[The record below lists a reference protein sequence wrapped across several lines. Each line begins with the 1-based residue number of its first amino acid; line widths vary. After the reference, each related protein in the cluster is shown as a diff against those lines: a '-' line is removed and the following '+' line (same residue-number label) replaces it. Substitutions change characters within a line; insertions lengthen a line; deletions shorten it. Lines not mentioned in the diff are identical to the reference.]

1 MKKTYR
7 KNMWREL
14 SASKSRFASVF
25 GIVLLGVMMLSGLL
39 SVAPGMR
46 GAGQAWYTQQNV
58 FDIRVVSTLGLSGK
72 DIDAISSIEGVEA
85 VMPVKSVDCEGSY
98 RGGNTLA
105 VRIQQLPAYPT
116 LAETSNMNR
125 LVLED
130 GRMPEAAGECVV
142 QVLDTASA
150 SSIRLGDAITL
161 TGDTGL
167 DTDTLTVV
175 GFVKDPLY
183 FSNETEST
191 AAGNG
196 ALGMAIYVADGSLSM
211 DYYASCYIKVAGAD
225 QYDNYSDAYRQAVDT
240 VKDRLEA
247 ISARQA
253 AQRRDDLIDS
263 AQAQLDEARSAF
275 EEKEAEAQAQLADA
289 QQQLD
294 EAKAKLD
301 QGEAEYASGLQE
313 LEAQKA
319 ALPDSMASGADQL
332 VDAQSQV
339 LDFEQQLE
347 QIKQLVT
354 LKSVADPMLGYAE
367 DILQN
372 AEAALEEA
380 EPDDVNYVELRDLLA
395 RAQALYDSTY
405 QQLADYQAQL
415 DQGKQQMYQQG
426 LISSPN
432 LSNEE
437 LVTEAEAALKQM
449 KLQVLEGQLA
459 LNTGNAQAW
468 TSFDAAE
475 KQLEDARA
483 QLDEGWDSYNQGAA
497 EFAQQKADAEAQL
510 ADARQQLND
519 AAEQVDDITAGEW
532 YVLDRDSVVSMVM
545 FEQNADRIESIARV
559 FPLFFFLVA
568 ALVASTTMTRMVEEN
583 RTQMGTLKAL
593 GYSSHE
599 ITAKYMVY
607 GITAGL
613 LGCIAGMLLGFYG
626 LPSVIWFAYSTVF
639 DLPTFRLKI
648 YPLLAVMSILIST
661 GVVGLAT
668 LAACRVSLREK
679 PAALL
684 LPRAPAAGK
693 RIFLER
699 IRPLWR
705 RMTFS
710 QKTTARNLFRYKKR
724 FYMTV
729 LGVAG
734 CTALLLIGFGLQDSI
749 VEIVS
754 QQYGVIQKADLS
766 ISLSSG
772 KALDLEGDGSLT
784 DTLTSREEV
793 ESWGAFYTRTVSVSD
808 TSDSTNELSV
818 TLVAADSPQKLTE
831 YFTLENRF
839 GGDLDFTD
847 GSVVLSEKTAEL
859 LGLSAGDSFW
869 VQGTDGTWVE
879 LTLTGV
885 AKNYLGAYL
894 YVTRDTL
901 GKLVSD
907 PAWNT
912 VYAVTSCQDDTQREI
927 LSTIL
932 LDCNYVSST
941 SFTADAAA
949 MYDSTITCINYV
961 VLLIIACAA
970 ALAAVVLYNLISVN
984 IGERKKELATIK
996 VLGFFDKEVY
1006 RYIFREIELLSV
1018 IGAVLGLIIGAP
1030 LHQFVIRTVES
1041 EQMMFIRTL
1050 EPTSFVYS
1058 VALTL
1063 LFTVVVCRM
1072 MRRQVRNISMVE
1084 SMKAPE

>member
-46 GAGQAWYTQQNV
+46 RAGQTWYNQQNV
-58 FDIRVVSTLGLSGK
+58 FDIRVVSTLGLSEK
-72 DIDAISSIEGVEA
+72 DIDAISAVEGVEA

-105 VRIQQLPAYPT
+105 VRVQQLPVYPT
-116 LAETSNMNR
+116 LEDKATLNR
-125 LVLED
+125 LVLEE
-130 GRMPEAAGECVV
+130 GRMPEEAGECVV
-142 QVLDTASA
+142 QVLDPGAA
-150 SSIRLGDAITL
+150 SSIRQGDTITL
-161 TGDTGL
+161 AGTSDIQ
-167 DTDTLTVV
+167 TDTLTVV

-191 AAGNG
+191 TAGNG
-196 ALGMAIYVADGSLSM
+196 ALGMAIYVPDGSLTM
-211 DYYASCYIKVAGAD
+211 DYYASCYIKAAGAD
-225 QYDNYSDAYRQAVDT
+225 QYDNYSDEYQEIVDT
-240 VKDRLEA
+240 VMDRLEA
-247 ISARQA
+247 ISADQS
-253 AQRRDDLIDS
+253 AQRREDLIDA
-263 AQAQLDEARSAF
+263 AQSQLDEARAEF
-275 EEKEAEAQAQLADA
+275 EEKEAEAQAQLADG

-294 EAKAKLD
+294 DAKAQLD
-301 QGEAEYASGLQE
+301 QGEAEYASGLAE

-332 VDAQSQV
+332 VDAQAQV
-339 LDFEQQLE
+339 LDFEAQLE

-372 AEAALEEA
+372 AEAALDEA
-380 EPDDVNYVELRDLLA
+380 EPDDENYVELRDLLA

-415 DQGKQQMYQQG
+415 DEGKRQMYQQG

-432 LSNEE
+432 LSNKE
-437 LVTEAEAALKQM
+437 LVTEAEAALRNM
-449 KLQVLEGQLA
+449 KLEVLAGQLA
-459 LNTGNAQAW
+459 LNTGNAEAW

-475 KQLEDARA
+475 KQLESARA
-483 QLDEGWDSYNQGAA
+483 ELDAGWTEYNEGAA
-497 EFAQQKADAEAQL
+497 AFAQQKAEAEAQL

-519 AAEQVDDITAGEW
+519 AEEQVDDITSGEW
-532 YVLDRDSVVSMVM
+532 YVLDRGSVVSMVM
-545 FEQNADRIESIARV
+545 FEQNIDRIESIARI

-583 RTQMGTLKAL
+583 RTQMGTFKAL
-593 GYSSHE
+593 GYSDRE

-613 LGCIAGMLLGFYG
+613 LGCIVGMLLGFYG
-626 LPSVIWFAYSTVF
+626 LPAVIWFAYSTVF
-639 DLPTFRLKI
+639 DLPTFQLRI
-648 YPLLAVMSILIST
+648 YPILAVMSVLIST
-661 GVVGLAT
+661 SVVGFTT

-699 IRPLWR
+699 IGPLWR
-705 RMTFS
+705 RMSFS

-754 QQYGVIQKADLS
+754 RQYGTIQKADLT
-766 ISLSSG
+766 ISLSSD
-772 KALDLEGDGSLT
+772 KALDLEGGLT
-784 DTLTSREEV
+784 DTLAGRDEV
-793 ESWGAFYTRTVSVSD
+793 ESWGTFYTRTVSVSNTRD
-808 TSDSTNELSV
+808 GSNELSV
-818 TLVAADSPQKLTE
+818 TLVAAEAPQKLTE
-831 YFTLENRF
+831 YFTLESRF
-839 GGDLDFTD
+839 GGELPFTD
-847 GSVVLSEKTAEL
+847 GSVVLSEKTAEM
-859 LGLSAGDSFW
+859 LGLSAGDTFW
-869 VQGTDGTWVE
+869 VQGTGDTRVE

-894 YVTRDTL
+894 YVTQKTL
-901 GKLVSD
+901 DRLVTD
-907 PAWNT
+907 PTWNT
-912 VYAVTSCQDDTQREI
+912 VYAVTSCETDTQRET

-932 LDCNYVSST
+932 LGCNYVSST
-941 SFTADAAA
+941 SFTSDTAA

-1018 IGAVLGLIIGAP
+1018 IGAVLGLLIGAP

-1041 EQMMFIRTL
+1041 EQMMFIRML
-1050 EPTSFVYS
+1050 EPTSFLYS

>member
-46 GAGQAWYTQQNV
+46 RAGQTWYSQQNV
-58 FDIRVVSTLGLSGK
+58 FDIRVVSTLGLSEK
-72 DIDAISSIEGVEA
+72 DIDAISAVEGVEA

-105 VRIQQLPAYPT
+105 VRVQQLPVYPT
-116 LAETSNMNR
+116 LEDKATLNR
-125 LVLED
+125 LVLEE
-130 GRMPEAAGECVV
+130 GRMPEEAGECVV
-142 QVLDTASA
+142 QVLDPGAA
-150 SSIRLGDAITL
+150 SSIRQGDTITL
-161 TGDTGL
+161 AGTSDIQ
-167 DTDTLTVV
+167 TDTLTVV

-191 AAGNG
+191 TAGNG
-196 ALGMAIYVADGSLSM
+196 ALGMAIYVPDGSLTM
-211 DYYASCYIKVAGAD
+211 DYYASCYIKAAGAD
-225 QYDNYSDAYRQAVDT
+225 QYDNYSDEYQEIVDT
-240 VKDRLEA
+240 VMDRLEA
-247 ISARQA
+247 ISADQS
-253 AQRRDDLIDS
+253 AQRREDLIDA
-263 AQAQLDEARSAF
+263 AQSQLDEARAEF
-275 EEKEAEAQAQLADA
+275 EEKEAEAQAQLADG

-294 EAKAKLD
+294 DAKAQLD
-301 QGEAEYASGLQE
+301 QGEAEYASGLAE

-332 VDAQSQV
+332 VDAQAQV
-339 LDFEQQLE
+339 LDFEAQLE

-372 AEAALEEA
+372 AEAALDEA
-380 EPDDVNYVELRDLLA
+380 EPDDENYVELRDLLA

-415 DQGKQQMYQQG
+415 DEGKRQMYQQG

-437 LVTEAEAALKQM
+437 LVTEAEAALRNM
-449 KLQVLEGQLA
+449 KLEVLAGQLA
-459 LNTGNAQAW
+459 LNTGNAEAW

-475 KQLEDARA
+475 KQLESARA
-483 QLDEGWDSYNQGAA
+483 ELDAGWTEYNEGAA
-497 EFAQQKADAEAQL
+497 AFAQQKAEAEAQL

-519 AAEQVDDITAGEW
+519 AEEQVDDITSGEW
-532 YVLDRDSVVSMVM
+532 YVLDRGSVVSMVM
-545 FEQNADRIESIARV
+545 FEQNIDRIESIARI

-583 RTQMGTLKAL
+583 RTQMGTFKAL
-593 GYSSHE
+593 GYSDRE

-613 LGCIAGMLLGFYG
+613 LGCIVGMLLGFYG
-626 LPSVIWFAYSTVF
+626 LPAVIWFAYSTVF
-639 DLPTFRLKI
+639 DLPTFQLRI
-648 YPLLAVMSILIST
+648 YPILAVMSVLIST
-661 GVVGLAT
+661 SVVGFTT

-699 IRPLWR
+699 IGPLWR
-705 RMTFS
+705 RMSFS

-754 QQYGVIQKADLS
+754 RQYGTIQKADLT
-766 ISLSSG
+766 ISLSSD
-772 KALDLEGDGSLT
+772 KALDLEGGLT
-784 DTLTSREEV
+784 DTLAGRDEV
-793 ESWGAFYTRTVSVSD
+793 ESWGTFYTRTVSVSD
-808 TSDSTNELSV
+808 TRDGSNELSV
-818 TLVAADSPQKLTE
+818 TLVAAEAPQKLTE
-831 YFTLENRF
+831 YFTLESRF
-839 GGDLDFTD
+839 GGELPFTD
-847 GSVVLSEKTAEL
+847 GSVVLSEKTAEM
-859 LGLSAGDSFW
+859 LGLSAGDTFW
-869 VQGTDGTWVE
+869 VQGTGDTRVE

-894 YVTRDTL
+894 YVTQKTL
-901 GKLVSD
+901 DRLVTD
-907 PAWNT
+907 PTWNT
-912 VYAVTSCQDDTQREI
+912 VYAVTSCETDTQRET

-932 LDCNYVSST
+932 LGCNYVSST
-941 SFTADAAA
+941 SFTSDTAA

-1018 IGAVLGLIIGAP
+1018 IGAVLGLLIGAP

-1041 EQMMFIRTL
+1041 EQMMFIRML
-1050 EPTSFVYS
+1050 EPTSFLYS

>member
-46 GAGQAWYTQQNV
+46 GAGQTWYTQQNV
-58 FDIRVVSTLGLSGK
+58 FDIRVVSTLGLSDK
-72 DIDAISSIEGVEA
+72 DIDAISSTEGVEA

-105 VRIQQLPAYPT
+105 VRLQQLPAYPT
-116 LAETSNMNR
+116 LAEESNMNR

-130 GRMPEAAGECVV
+130 GRMPEKEGECVV

-150 SSIRLGDAITL
+150 SSLRLGDAITL

-191 AAGNG
+191 TAGNG
-196 ALGMAIYVADGSLSM
+196 TLGLAVYLPDGSLTM
-211 DYYASCYIKVAGAD
+211 DYYASCYIKVAGAS
-225 QYDNYSDAYRQAVDT
+225 QYDNYSDEYQQAVDT

-247 ISARQA
+247 ISARQS
-253 AQRRDDLIDS
+253 AQRREDLIDA
-263 AQAQLDEARSAF
+263 AQAQLDDARTTL

-294 EAKAKLD
+294 DAKAQLD
-301 QGEAEYASGLQE
+301 QGEAEYASGMEE

-332 VDAQSQV
+332 VDAQAKV

-415 DQGKQQMYQQG
+415 DEGKRQMYQQG

-483 QLDEGWDSYNQGAA
+483 QLDEGWESYNQGAA

-532 YVLDRDSVVSMVM
+532 YVLDRSSVVSMVL

-583 RTQMGTLKAL
+583 RTQMGTFKAL
-593 GYSSHE
+593 GYSDRE
-599 ITAKYMVY
+599 ITAKYLVY

-613 LGCIAGMLLGFYG
+613 LGCIVGMLLGFYA
-626 LPSVIWFAYSTVF
+626 LPAVLWMAYSTVF
-639 DLPTFRLKI
+639 DLPTFHLKV
-648 YPLLAVMSILIST
+648 YPLLAVMSLLIST
-661 GVVGLAT
+661 GVVGLTT

-699 IRPLWR
+699 ITPLWR
-705 RMTFS
+705 RMSFS

-734 CTALLLIGFGLQDSI
+734 CTALLLVGFGFQDSI

-754 QQYGVIQKADLS
+754 QQYGVIQKADLT
-766 ISLSSG
+766 ISLSSD
-772 KALDLEGDGSLT
+772 KALDLEGGLS
-784 DTLTSREEV
+784 DTLASRDEV
-793 ESWGAFYTRTVSVSD
+793 DSWGAFYTRTVSVSD

-818 TLVAADSPQKLTE
+818 TLVAAESPQKLTQA
-831 YFTLENRF
+831 FTLENRF
-839 GGDLDFTD
+839 GTALNFTD
-847 GSVVLSEKTAEL
+847 GSVVLTEKTAEL

-869 VQGTDGTWVE
+869 VQGTDGSWVE
-879 LTLTGV
+879 LTLTGIT
-885 AKNYLGAYL
+885 KNYLGAYL
-894 YVTRDTL
+894 YVTEDTL
-901 GKLVSD
+901 KQLVAD

-912 VYAVTSCQDDTQREI
+912 VYAITSCEDANQREI

-941 SFTADAAA
+941 SFTADTAA
-949 MYDSTITCINYV
+949 MYDSTIDCINYV
-961 VLLIIACAA
+961 VVLIIACAA

-1006 RYIFREIELLSV
+1006 HYIFREIELLSV
-1018 IGAVLGLIIGAP
+1018 IGSVVGLAIGAP
-1030 LHQFVIRTVES
+1030 LHQFIIRTVEA

-1050 EPTSFVYS
+1050 EPTSYLYS
-1058 VALTL
+1058 VVLTM

>member
-1 MKKTYR
+1 
-7 KNMWREL
+7 MWREL

-46 GAGQAWYTQQNV
+46 RAGQTWYSQQNV
-58 FDIRVVSTLGLSGK
+58 FDIRVVSTLGLSEK
-72 DIDAISSIEGVEA
+72 DIDAISAVEGVEA

-105 VRIQQLPAYPT
+105 VRVQQLPVYPT
-116 LAETSNMNR
+116 LEDKATLNR
-125 LVLED
+125 LVLEE
-130 GRMPEAAGECVV
+130 GRMPEEAGECVV
-142 QVLDTASA
+142 QVLDPGAA
-150 SSIRLGDAITL
+150 SSIRQGDTITL
-161 TGDTGL
+161 AGTSDIQ
-167 DTDTLTVV
+167 TDTLTVV

-191 AAGNG
+191 TAGNG
-196 ALGMAIYVADGSLSM
+196 ALGMAIYVPDGSLTM
-211 DYYASCYIKVAGAD
+211 DYYASCYIKAAGAD
-225 QYDNYSDAYRQAVDT
+225 QYDNYSDEYQEIVDT
-240 VKDRLEA
+240 VMDRLEA
-247 ISARQA
+247 ISADQS
-253 AQRRDDLIDS
+253 AQRREDLIDA
-263 AQAQLDEARSAF
+263 AQSQLDEARAEF
-275 EEKEAEAQAQLADA
+275 EEKEAEAQAQLADG

-294 EAKAKLD
+294 DAKAQLD
-301 QGEAEYASGLQE
+301 QGEAEYASGLAE

-332 VDAQSQV
+332 VDAQAQV
-339 LDFEQQLE
+339 LDFEAQLE

-372 AEAALEEA
+372 AEAALDEA
-380 EPDDVNYVELRDLLA
+380 EPDDENYVELRDLLA

-415 DQGKQQMYQQG
+415 DEGKRQMYQQG

-437 LVTEAEAALKQM
+437 LVTEAEAALRNM
-449 KLQVLEGQLA
+449 KLEVLAGQLA
-459 LNTGNAQAW
+459 LNTGNAEAW

-475 KQLEDARA
+475 KQLESARA
-483 QLDEGWDSYNQGAA
+483 ELDAGWTEYNEGAA
-497 EFAQQKADAEAQL
+497 AFAQQKAEAEAQL

-519 AAEQVDDITAGEW
+519 AEEQVDDITSGEW
-532 YVLDRDSVVSMVM
+532 YVLDRGSVVSMVM
-545 FEQNADRIESIARV
+545 FEQNIDRIESIARI

-583 RTQMGTLKAL
+583 RTQMGTFKAL
-593 GYSSHE
+593 GYSDRE

-613 LGCIAGMLLGFYG
+613 LGCIVGMLLGFYG
-626 LPSVIWFAYSTVF
+626 LPAVIWFAYSTVF
-639 DLPTFRLKI
+639 DLPTFQLRI
-648 YPLLAVMSILIST
+648 YPILAVMSVLIST
-661 GVVGLAT
+661 SVVGFTT
-668 LAACRVSLREK
+668 LGACRVSLREK

-699 IRPLWR
+699 IGPLWR
-705 RMTFS
+705 RMSFS

-754 QQYGVIQKADLS
+754 RQYGTIQKADLT
-766 ISLSSG
+766 ISLSSD
-772 KALDLEGDGSLT
+772 KALDLEGGLT
-784 DTLTSREEV
+784 DTLAGRDEV
-793 ESWGAFYTRTVSVSD
+793 ESWGTFYTRTVSVSD
-808 TSDSTNELSV
+808 TRDGSNELSV
-818 TLVAADSPQKLTE
+818 TLVAAEAPQKLTE
-831 YFTLENRF
+831 YFTLESRF
-839 GGDLDFTD
+839 GGELPFTD
-847 GSVVLSEKTAEL
+847 GSVVLSEKTAEM
-859 LGLSAGDSFW
+859 LGLSAGDTFW
-869 VQGTDGTWVE
+869 VQGTGDTRVE

-894 YVTRDTL
+894 YVTQKTL
-901 GKLVSD
+901 DRLVTD
-907 PAWNT
+907 PTWNT
-912 VYAVTSCQDDTQREI
+912 VYAVTSCETDTQRET

-932 LDCNYVSST
+932 LGCNYVSST
-941 SFTADAAA
+941 SFTSDTAA

-1006 RYIFREIELLSV
+1006 HYIFREIELLSV
-1018 IGAVLGLIIGAP
+1018 IGAVLGLLIGAP

-1041 EQMMFIRTL
+1041 EQMMFIRML
-1050 EPTSFVYS
+1050 EPTSFLYS

>member
-46 GAGQAWYTQQNV
+46 RAGQTWYSQQNV
-58 FDIRVVSTLGLSGK
+58 FDIRVVSTLGLSDK
-72 DIDAISSIEGVEA
+72 DIDAISAVEGVEA

-105 VRIQQLPAYPT
+105 VRVQQLPVYPT
-116 LAETSNMNR
+116 LEDKATLNR
-125 LVLED
+125 LVLEE
-130 GRMPEAAGECVV
+130 GRMPEEAGECVV
-142 QVLDTASA
+142 QVLDPGAA
-150 SSIRLGDAITL
+150 SSIRQGDTITL
-161 TGDTGL
+161 AGTSDIQ
-167 DTDTLTVV
+167 TDTLTVV

-191 AAGNG
+191 TAGNG
-196 ALGMAIYVADGSLSM
+196 ALGMAIYVPDGSLTM
-211 DYYASCYIKVAGAD
+211 DYYASCYIKAAGAD
-225 QYDNYSDAYRQAVDT
+225 QYDNYSDEYQEIVDT
-240 VKDRLEA
+240 VMDRLEA
-247 ISARQA
+247 ISADQS
-253 AQRRDDLIDS
+253 AQRREDLIDA
-263 AQAQLDEARSAF
+263 AQSQLDEARAEF
-275 EEKEAEAQAQLADA
+275 EEKEAEAQAQLADG

-294 EAKAKLD
+294 DAKAQLD
-301 QGEAEYASGLQE
+301 QGEAEYASGLAE

-332 VDAQSQV
+332 VDAQAQV
-339 LDFEQQLE
+339 LDFEAQLE

-372 AEAALEEA
+372 AEAALDEA
-380 EPDDVNYVELRDLLA
+380 EPDDENYVELRDLLA

-415 DQGKQQMYQQG
+415 DEGKRQMYQQG

-437 LVTEAEAALKQM
+437 LVTEAEAALRNM
-449 KLQVLEGQLA
+449 KLEVLAGQLA
-459 LNTGNAQAW
+459 LNTGNAEAW

-475 KQLEDARA
+475 KQLESARA
-483 QLDEGWDSYNQGAA
+483 ELDAGWTEYNEGAA
-497 EFAQQKADAEAQL
+497 AFAQQKAEAEAQL

-519 AAEQVDDITAGEW
+519 AEEQVDDITSGEW
-532 YVLDRDSVVSMVM
+532 YVLDRGSVVSMVM
-545 FEQNADRIESIARV
+545 FEQNIDRIESIARI

-583 RTQMGTLKAL
+583 RTQMGTFKAL
-593 GYSSHE
+593 GYSDRE

-613 LGCIAGMLLGFYG
+613 LGCIVGMLLGFYG
-626 LPSVIWFAYSTVF
+626 LPAVIWFAYSTVF
-639 DLPTFRLKI
+639 DLPTFQLRI
-648 YPLLAVMSILIST
+648 YPILAVMSVLIST
-661 GVVGLAT
+661 SVVGFTT
-668 LAACRVSLREK
+668 LGACRVSLREK

-699 IRPLWR
+699 IGPLWR
-705 RMTFS
+705 RMSFS

-754 QQYGVIQKADLS
+754 RQYGTIQKADLT
-766 ISLSSG
+766 ISLSSD
-772 KALDLEGDGSLT
+772 KALDLEGGLT
-784 DTLTSREEV
+784 DTLAGRDEV
-793 ESWGAFYTRTVSVSD
+793 ESWGTFYTRTVSVSD
-808 TSDSTNELSV
+808 TRNGSNELSV
-818 TLVAADSPQKLTE
+818 TLVAAEAPQKLTE
-831 YFTLENRF
+831 YFTLESRF
-839 GGDLDFTD
+839 GGELPFTD
-847 GSVVLSEKTAEL
+847 GSVVLSEKTAEM
-859 LGLSAGDSFW
+859 LGLSAGDTFW
-869 VQGTDGTWVE
+869 VQGTGDTRVE

-894 YVTRDTL
+894 YVTQKTL
-901 GKLVSD
+901 DRLVTD
-907 PAWNT
+907 PTWNT
-912 VYAVTSCQDDTQREI
+912 VYAVTSCETDTQRET

-932 LDCNYVSST
+932 LGCNYVSST
-941 SFTADAAA
+941 SFTSDTAA

-1018 IGAVLGLIIGAP
+1018 IGAVLGLLIGAP

-1041 EQMMFIRTL
+1041 EQMMFIRML
-1050 EPTSFVYS
+1050 EPTSFLYS

>member
-46 GAGQAWYTQQNV
+46 GAGQTWYTQQNV
-58 FDIRVVSTLGLSGK
+58 FDIRVVSTLGLSDK
-72 DIDAISSIEGVEA
+72 DIDAISSTEGVEA

-105 VRIQQLPAYPT
+105 VRLQQLPAYPT
-116 LAETSNMNR
+116 LAEESNMNR

-130 GRMPEAAGECVV
+130 GRMPEKEGECVV

-150 SSIRLGDAITL
+150 SSLRLGDTITL

-183 FSNETEST
+183 FSNEAEST
-191 AAGNG
+191 TAGNG
-196 ALGMAIYVADGSLSM
+196 TLGLAVYLPDGSLTM
-211 DYYASCYIKVAGAD
+211 DYYASCYIKVAGAG
-225 QYDNYSDAYRQAVDT
+225 QYDNYSDEYQQAVDT

-247 ISARQA
+247 ISARQS
-253 AQRRDDLIDS
+253 AQRREDLIDA
-263 AQAQLDEARSAF
+263 AQAQLDEARTTL

-294 EAKAKLD
+294 DAKAQLD
-301 QGEAEYASGLQE
+301 QGEAEYASGMEE

-332 VDAQSQV
+332 VDAQAKV

-415 DQGKQQMYQQG
+415 DEGKRQMYQQG

-483 QLDEGWDSYNQGAA
+483 QLDEGWESYNQGAA

-532 YVLDRDSVVSMVM
+532 YVLDRSSVVSMVL

-583 RTQMGTLKAL
+583 RTQMGTFKAL
-593 GYSSHE
+593 GYSDRE
-599 ITAKYMVY
+599 ITAKYLVY

-613 LGCIAGMLLGFYG
+613 LGCIVGMLLGFYA
-626 LPSVIWFAYSTVF
+626 LPAVLWMAYSTVF
-639 DLPTFRLKI
+639 DLPTFHLKV
-648 YPLLAVMSILIST
+648 YPLLAVMSLLIST
-661 GVVGLAT
+661 GVVGLTT

-699 IRPLWR
+699 ITPLWR
-705 RMTFS
+705 RMSFS

-734 CTALLLIGFGLQDSI
+734 CTALLLVGFGFQDSI

-754 QQYGVIQKADLS
+754 QQYGVIQKADLT
-766 ISLSSG
+766 ISLSSD
-772 KALDLEGDGSLT
+772 KALDLEGGLS
-784 DTLTSREEV
+784 DTLASRDEV
-793 ESWGAFYTRTVSVSD
+793 DSWGAFYTRTVSVSD

-818 TLVAADSPQKLTE
+818 TLVAAESPQKLTQA
-831 YFTLENRF
+831 FTLENRF
-839 GGDLDFTD
+839 GAALNFTD
-847 GSVVLSEKTAEL
+847 GSVVLTEKTAEL

-869 VQGTDGTWVE
+869 VQGTDGSWVE
-879 LTLTGV
+879 LTLTGIT
-885 AKNYLGAYL
+885 KNYLGAYL
-894 YVTRDTL
+894 YVTEDTL
-901 GKLVSD
+901 KQLVAD

-912 VYAVTSCQDDTQREI
+912 VYAITSCEDANQREI

-941 SFTADAAA
+941 SFTADTAA
-949 MYDSTITCINYV
+949 MYDSTIDCINYV
-961 VLLIIACAA
+961 VVLIIACAA

-1006 RYIFREIELLSV
+1006 HYIFREIELLSV
-1018 IGAVLGLIIGAP
+1018 IGSVVGLAIGAP
-1030 LHQFVIRTVES
+1030 LHQFIIRTVEA

-1050 EPTSFVYS
+1050 EPTSYLYS
-1058 VALTL
+1058 VVLTM

>member
-46 GAGQAWYTQQNV
+46 RAGQTWYSQQNV
-58 FDIRVVSTLGLSGK
+58 FDIRVVSTLGLSDK
-72 DIDAISSIEGVEA
+72 DIDAISAVEGVEA

-105 VRIQQLPAYPT
+105 VRVQQLPVYPT
-116 LAETSNMNR
+116 LEDKATLNR
-125 LVLED
+125 LVLEE
-130 GRMPEAAGECVV
+130 GRMPEEAGECVV
-142 QVLDTASA
+142 QVLDPGAA
-150 SSIRLGDAITL
+150 SSIRQGDTITL
-161 TGDTGL
+161 AGTSDIQ
-167 DTDTLTVV
+167 TDTLTVV

-191 AAGNG
+191 TAGNG
-196 ALGMAIYVADGSLSM
+196 ALGMAIYVPDGSLTM
-211 DYYASCYIKVAGAD
+211 DYYASCYIKAAGAD
-225 QYDNYSDAYRQAVDT
+225 QYDNYSDEYQEIVDT
-240 VKDRLEA
+240 VMDRLEA
-247 ISARQA
+247 ISADQS
-253 AQRRDDLIDS
+253 AQRREDLIDA
-263 AQAQLDEARSAF
+263 AQSQLDEARAEF
-275 EEKEAEAQAQLADA
+275 EEKEAEAQAQLADG
-289 QQQLD
+289 QKQLD
-294 EAKAKLD
+294 DAKAQLD
-301 QGEAEYASGLQE
+301 QGEAEYASGLAE

-332 VDAQSQV
+332 VDAQAQV
-339 LDFEQQLE
+339 LDFEAQLE

-372 AEAALEEA
+372 AEAALDEA
-380 EPDDVNYVELRDLLA
+380 EPDDENYVELRDLLA

-415 DQGKQQMYQQG
+415 DEGKRQMYQQG

-437 LVTEAEAALKQM
+437 LVTEAEAALRNM
-449 KLQVLEGQLA
+449 KLEVLAGQLA
-459 LNTGNAQAW
+459 LNTGNAEAW

-475 KQLEDARA
+475 KQLESARA
-483 QLDEGWDSYNQGAA
+483 ELDAGWTEYNEGAA
-497 EFAQQKADAEAQL
+497 AFAQQKAEAEAQL

-519 AAEQVDDITAGEW
+519 AEEQVDDITSGEW
-532 YVLDRDSVVSMVM
+532 YVLDRGSVVSMVM
-545 FEQNADRIESIARV
+545 FEQNIDRIESIARI

-583 RTQMGTLKAL
+583 RTQMGTFKAL
-593 GYSSHE
+593 GYSDRE

-613 LGCIAGMLLGFYG
+613 LGCIVGMLLGFYG
-626 LPSVIWFAYSTVF
+626 LPAVIWFAYSTVF
-639 DLPTFRLKI
+639 DLPTFQLRI
-648 YPLLAVMSILIST
+648 YPILAVMSVLIST
-661 GVVGLAT
+661 SVVGFTT
-668 LAACRVSLREK
+668 LGACRVSLREK

-699 IRPLWR
+699 IGPLWR
-705 RMTFS
+705 RMSFS

-754 QQYGVIQKADLS
+754 RQYGTIQKADLT
-766 ISLSSG
+766 ISLSSD
-772 KALDLEGDGSLT
+772 KALDLEGGLT
-784 DTLTSREEV
+784 DTLAGRDEV
-793 ESWGAFYTRTVSVSD
+793 ESWGTFYTRTVSVSD
-808 TSDSTNELSV
+808 TRDGSNELSV
-818 TLVAADSPQKLTE
+818 TLVAAEAPQKLTE
-831 YFTLENRF
+831 YFTLESRF
-839 GGDLDFTD
+839 GGELPFTD
-847 GSVVLSEKTAEL
+847 GSVVLSEKTAEM
-859 LGLSAGDSFW
+859 LGLSAGDTFW
-869 VQGTDGTWVE
+869 VQGTGHTRVE

-894 YVTRDTL
+894 YVTQKTL
-901 GKLVSD
+901 DRLVTD
-907 PAWNT
+907 PTWNT
-912 VYAVTSCQDDTQREI
+912 VYAVTSCETDTQRET

-932 LDCNYVSST
+932 LGCNYVSST
-941 SFTADAAA
+941 SFTSDTAA

-1018 IGAVLGLIIGAP
+1018 IGAVLGLLIGAP

-1041 EQMMFIRTL
+1041 EQMMFIRML
-1050 EPTSFVYS
+1050 EPTSFLYS

>member
-46 GAGQAWYTQQNV
+46 RAGQTWYSQQNV
-58 FDIRVVSTLGLSGK
+58 FDIRVVSTLGLSEK
-72 DIDAISSIEGVEA
+72 DIDAISAVEGVEA

-105 VRIQQLPAYPT
+105 VRVQQLPVYPT
-116 LAETSNMNR
+116 LEDKATLNR
-125 LVLED
+125 LVLEE
-130 GRMPEAAGECVV
+130 GRMPEEAGECVV
-142 QVLDTASA
+142 QVLDPGAA
-150 SSIRLGDAITL
+150 SSIRQGDTITL
-161 TGDTGL
+161 AGTSDIQ
-167 DTDTLTVV
+167 TDTLTVV

-191 AAGNG
+191 TAGNG
-196 ALGMAIYVADGSLSM
+196 ALGMAIYVPNGSLTM
-211 DYYASCYIKVAGAD
+211 DYYASCYIKAAGAD
-225 QYDNYSDAYRQAVDT
+225 QYDNYSDEYQEIVDT
-240 VKDRLEA
+240 VMDRLEA
-247 ISARQA
+247 ISADQS
-253 AQRRDDLIDS
+253 AQRREDLIDA
-263 AQAQLDEARSAF
+263 AQSQLDEARAEF
-275 EEKEAEAQAQLADA
+275 EEKEAEAQAQLADG
-289 QQQLD
+289 QKQLD
-294 EAKAKLD
+294 DAKAQLD
-301 QGEAEYASGLQE
+301 QGEAEYASGLAE

-332 VDAQSQV
+332 VDAQAQV
-339 LDFEQQLE
+339 LDFEAQLE

-372 AEAALEEA
+372 AEAALDEA
-380 EPDDVNYVELRDLLA
+380 EPDDENYVELRDLLA

-415 DQGKQQMYQQG
+415 DEGKRQMYQQG

-437 LVTEAEAALKQM
+437 LVTEAEAALRNM
-449 KLQVLEGQLA
+449 KLEVLAGQLA
-459 LNTGNAQAW
+459 LNTGNAEAW

-475 KQLEDARA
+475 KQLESARA
-483 QLDEGWDSYNQGAA
+483 ELDAGWTEYNEGAA
-497 EFAQQKADAEAQL
+497 AFAQQKAEAEAQL

-519 AAEQVDDITAGEW
+519 AEEQVDDITSGEW
-532 YVLDRDSVVSMVM
+532 YVLDRGSVVSMVM
-545 FEQNADRIESIARV
+545 FEQNIDRIESIARI

-583 RTQMGTLKAL
+583 RTQMGTFKAL
-593 GYSSHE
+593 GYSDRE

-613 LGCIAGMLLGFYG
+613 LGCIVGMLLGFYG
-626 LPSVIWFAYSTVF
+626 LPAVIWFAYSTVF
-639 DLPTFRLKI
+639 DLPTFQLRI
-648 YPLLAVMSILIST
+648 YPILAVMSVLIST
-661 GVVGLAT
+661 SVVGFTT
-668 LAACRVSLREK
+668 LGACRVSLREK

-699 IRPLWR
+699 IGPLWR
-705 RMTFS
+705 RMSFS

-754 QQYGVIQKADLS
+754 RQYGTIQKADLT
-766 ISLSSG
+766 ISLSSD
-772 KALDLEGDGSLT
+772 KALDLEGGLT
-784 DTLTSREEV
+784 DTLAGRDEV
-793 ESWGAFYTRTVSVSD
+793 ESWGTFYTRTVSVSD
-808 TSDSTNELSV
+808 TRDGSNELSV
-818 TLVAADSPQKLTE
+818 TLVAAEAPQKLTE
-831 YFTLENRF
+831 YFTLESRF
-839 GGDLDFTD
+839 GGELPFTD
-847 GSVVLSEKTAEL
+847 GSVVLSEKTAEM
-859 LGLSAGDSFW
+859 LGLSAGDTFW
-869 VQGTDGTWVE
+869 VQGTGDTRVE

-894 YVTRDTL
+894 YVTQKTL
-901 GKLVSD
+901 DRLVTD
-907 PAWNT
+907 PTWNT
-912 VYAVTSCQDDTQREI
+912 VYAVTSCETDTQRET

-932 LDCNYVSST
+932 LGCNYVSST
-941 SFTADAAA
+941 SFTSDTAA

-1018 IGAVLGLIIGAP
+1018 IGAVLGLLIGAP

-1041 EQMMFIRTL
+1041 EQMMFIRML
-1050 EPTSFVYS
+1050 EPTSFLYS

>member
-46 GAGQAWYTQQNV
+46 GAGQTWYTQQNV
-58 FDIRVVSTLGLSGK
+58 FDIRVVSTLGLSDK
-72 DIDAISSIEGVEA
+72 DIDAISSTEGVEA

-105 VRIQQLPAYPT
+105 VRLQQLPAYPT
-116 LAETSNMNR
+116 LAEESNMNR

-130 GRMPEAAGECVV
+130 GRMPEKEGECVV

-150 SSIRLGDAITL
+150 SSLRLGDTITL

-191 AAGNG
+191 TAGNG
-196 ALGMAIYVADGSLSM
+196 TLGLAVYLPDGSLTM
-211 DYYASCYIKVAGAD
+211 DYYASCYIKVAGAS
-225 QYDNYSDAYRQAVDT
+225 QYDNYSDEYQQAVDT

-247 ISARQA
+247 ISARQS
-253 AQRRDDLIDS
+253 AQRREDLIDA
-263 AQAQLDEARSAF
+263 AQAQLDDARTTL

-294 EAKAKLD
+294 DAKAQLD
-301 QGEAEYASGLQE
+301 QGEAEYASGMEE

-332 VDAQSQV
+332 VDAQAKV

-415 DQGKQQMYQQG
+415 DEGKRQMYQQG

-483 QLDEGWDSYNQGAA
+483 QLDEGWESYNQGAA

-532 YVLDRDSVVSMVM
+532 YVLDRSSVVSMVL

-583 RTQMGTLKAL
+583 RTQMGTFKAL
-593 GYSSHE
+593 GYSDRE
-599 ITAKYMVY
+599 ITAKYLVY

-613 LGCIAGMLLGFYG
+613 LGCIVGMLLGFYA
-626 LPSVIWFAYSTVF
+626 LPAVLWMAYSTVF
-639 DLPTFRLKI
+639 DLPTFHLKV
-648 YPLLAVMSILIST
+648 YPLLAVMSLLIST
-661 GVVGLAT
+661 GVVGLTT

-699 IRPLWR
+699 ITPLWR
-705 RMTFS
+705 RMSFS

-734 CTALLLIGFGLQDSI
+734 CTALLLVGFGFQDSI

-754 QQYGVIQKADLS
+754 QQYGVIQKADLT
-766 ISLSSG
+766 ISLSSD
-772 KALDLEGDGSLT
+772 KALDLEGGLS
-784 DTLTSREEV
+784 DTLASRDEV
-793 ESWGAFYTRTVSVSD
+793 DSWGAFYTRTVSVSD

-818 TLVAADSPQKLTE
+818 TLVAAESPQKLTQA
-831 YFTLENRF
+831 FTLENRF
-839 GGDLDFTD
+839 GTALNFTD
-847 GSVVLSEKTAEL
+847 GSVVLTEKTAEL

-869 VQGTDGTWVE
+869 VQGTDGSWVE
-879 LTLTGV
+879 LTLTGIT
-885 AKNYLGAYL
+885 KNYLGAYL
-894 YVTRDTL
+894 YVTEDTL
-901 GKLVSD
+901 KQLVAD

-912 VYAVTSCQDDTQREI
+912 VYAITSCEDANQREI

-941 SFTADAAA
+941 SFTADTAA
-949 MYDSTITCINYV
+949 MYDSTIDCINYV
-961 VLLIIACAA
+961 VVLIIACAA

-1006 RYIFREIELLSV
+1006 HYIFREIELLSV
-1018 IGAVLGLIIGAP
+1018 IGSVVGLAIGAP
-1030 LHQFVIRTVES
+1030 LHQFIIRTVEA

-1050 EPTSFVYS
+1050 EPTSYLYS
-1058 VALTL
+1058 VVLTM

>member
-191 AAGNG
+191 TAGNG

-225 QYDNYSDAYRQAVDT
+225 QYDNYSDEYRQAVDT

-380 EPDDVNYVELRDLLA
+380 EPEDVNYVELRDLLA

-497 EFAQQKADAEAQL
+497 EFARQKADAEAQL

-1072 MRRQVRNISMVE
+1072 MRRQVRSISMVE

>member
-1 MKKTYR
+1 
-7 KNMWREL
+7 MWREL

-46 GAGQAWYTQQNV
+46 RAGQTWYSQQNV
-58 FDIRVVSTLGLSGK
+58 FDIRVVSTLGLSDK
-72 DIDAISSIEGVEA
+72 DIDAISAVEGVEA

-105 VRIQQLPAYPT
+105 VRVQQLPVYPT
-116 LAETSNMNR
+116 LEDKATLNR
-125 LVLED
+125 LVLEE
-130 GRMPEAAGECVV
+130 GRMPEEAGECVV
-142 QVLDTASA
+142 QVLDPGAA
-150 SSIRLGDAITL
+150 SSIRQGDTITL
-161 TGDTGL
+161 AGTSDIQ
-167 DTDTLTVV
+167 TDTLTVV

-191 AAGNG
+191 TAGNG
-196 ALGMAIYVADGSLSM
+196 ALGMAIYVPDGSLTM
-211 DYYASCYIKVAGAD
+211 DYYASCYIKAAGAD
-225 QYDNYSDAYRQAVDT
+225 QYDNYSDEYQEIVDT
-240 VKDRLEA
+240 VMDRLEA
-247 ISARQA
+247 ISADQS
-253 AQRRDDLIDS
+253 AQRREDLIDA
-263 AQAQLDEARSAF
+263 AQSQLDEARAEF
-275 EEKEAEAQAQLADA
+275 EEKEAEAQAQLADG
-289 QQQLD
+289 QKQLD
-294 EAKAKLD
+294 DAKAQLD
-301 QGEAEYASGLQE
+301 QGEAEYASGLAE

-332 VDAQSQV
+332 VDAQAQV
-339 LDFEQQLE
+339 LDFEAQLE

-372 AEAALEEA
+372 AEAALDEA
-380 EPDDVNYVELRDLLA
+380 EPDDENYVELRDLLA

-415 DQGKQQMYQQG
+415 DEGKRQMYQQG

-437 LVTEAEAALKQM
+437 LVTEAEAALRNM
-449 KLQVLEGQLA
+449 KLEVLAGQLA
-459 LNTGNAQAW
+459 LNTGNAEAW

-475 KQLEDARA
+475 KQLESARA
-483 QLDEGWDSYNQGAA
+483 ELDAGWTEYNEGAA
-497 EFAQQKADAEAQL
+497 AFAQQKAEAEAQL

-519 AAEQVDDITAGEW
+519 AEEQVDDITSGEW
-532 YVLDRDSVVSMVM
+532 YVLDRGSVVSMVM
-545 FEQNADRIESIARV
+545 FEQNIDRIESIARI

-583 RTQMGTLKAL
+583 RTQMGTFKAL
-593 GYSSHE
+593 GYSDRE

-613 LGCIAGMLLGFYG
+613 LGCIVGMLLGFYG
-626 LPSVIWFAYSTVF
+626 LPAVIWFAYSTVF
-639 DLPTFRLKI
+639 DLPTFQLRI
-648 YPLLAVMSILIST
+648 YPILAVMSVLIST
-661 GVVGLAT
+661 SVVGFTT
-668 LAACRVSLREK
+668 LGACRVSLREK

-699 IRPLWR
+699 IGPLWR
-705 RMTFS
+705 RMSFS

-754 QQYGVIQKADLS
+754 RQYGTIQKADLT
-766 ISLSSG
+766 ISLSSD
-772 KALDLEGDGSLT
+772 KALDLEGGLT
-784 DTLTSREEV
+784 DTLAGRDEV
-793 ESWGAFYTRTVSVSD
+793 ESWGTFYTRTVSVSD
-808 TSDSTNELSV
+808 TRDGSNELSV
-818 TLVAADSPQKLTE
+818 TLVAAEAPQKLTE
-831 YFTLENRF
+831 YFTLESRF
-839 GGDLDFTD
+839 GGELPFTD
-847 GSVVLSEKTAEL
+847 GSVVLSEKTAEM
-859 LGLSAGDSFW
+859 LGLSAGDTFW
-869 VQGTDGTWVE
+869 VQGTGDTRVE

-894 YVTRDTL
+894 YVTQKTL
-901 GKLVSD
+901 DRLVTD
-907 PAWNT
+907 PTWNT
-912 VYAVTSCQDDTQREI
+912 VYAVTSCETDTQRET

-932 LDCNYVSST
+932 LGCNYVSST
-941 SFTADAAA
+941 SFTSDTAA

-1006 RYIFREIELLSV
+1006 HYIFREIELLSV
-1018 IGAVLGLIIGAP
+1018 IGAVLGLLIGAP

-1041 EQMMFIRTL
+1041 EQMMFIRML
-1050 EPTSFVYS
+1050 EPTSFLYS

>member
-46 GAGQAWYTQQNV
+46 GAGQTWYTQQNV

-191 AAGNG
+191 TAGNG

-253 AQRRDDLIDS
+253 AQRRDDLIDT

-497 EFAQQKADAEAQL
+497 EFARQKADAEAQL

-583 RTQMGTLKAL
+583 RTQMGTFKAL

-1018 IGAVLGLIIGAP
+1018 IGAVLGLVIGAP

>member
-191 AAGNG
+191 TAGNG

-289 QQQLD
+289 QQKLD

-380 EPDDVNYVELRDLLA
+380 EPEDVNYVELRDLLA

-583 RTQMGTLKAL
+583 RTQMGTFKAL

-869 VQGTDGTWVE
+869 VQSTDGTWVE

-894 YVTRDTL
+894 YVTRDTP

-1018 IGAVLGLIIGAP
+1018 IGAVLGLVIGAP

-1072 MRRQVRNISMVE
+1072 MRRQVRSISMVE

>member
-191 AAGNG
+191 TAGNG

-301 QGEAEYASGLQE
+301 QGEAEYAGGLQE

-380 EPDDVNYVELRDLLA
+380 EPEDVNYVELRDLLA

-483 QLDEGWDSYNQGAA
+483 QLDEGWDSYNQGTA
-497 EFAQQKADAEAQL
+497 EFARQKADAEAQL

-583 RTQMGTLKAL
+583 RTQMGTFKAL

-734 CTALLLIGFGLQDSI
+734 CTALMLIGFGLQDSI

-1018 IGAVLGLIIGAP
+1018 IGAVLGLVIGAP

-1072 MRRQVRNISMVE
+1072 MRRQVRSISMVE